1 MPAAGTILGVPVVGK
16 WPSDPVESPHRALCP
31 RRLLAVRRGGDD
43 RPCPAPLPLARE
55 HWGISG
61 ADRLYRLWHDRGL
74 ATGTHVSQHP
84 AGGREALDPALRPYQ
99 CRSGDDT
106 LRRGPTNMGGQGEH
120 TNGCIQRQRTF
131 SGATLIQTLVF
142 GWLHQPQATLEQL
155 TQMAATVGVV
165 VTPQGLDKRF
175 TEALARCLKQVLEA
189 AVAQV
194 IASNQVV
201 IPLLN
206 RFTGVLIQ
214 DSSVILLP
222 ADLATTWRGCGG
234 TNPAQGASALKIQV
248 RLDLTTGQIQGP
260 HLQDGRVH
268 DLRAPEQ
275 TRQMKAGALRL
286 ADLGYFSLAHLQ
298 DLGEQG
304 TYWLTR
310 WRVGTVVRNE
320 QGKTLELLPWLNSR
334 TLP

>member
-1 MPAAGTILGVPVVGK
+1 MTAKSKSEQKIPDLTQV
-16 WPSDPVESPHRALCP
+16 
-31 RRLLAVRRGGDD
+31 
-43 RPCPAPLPLARE
+43 
-55 HWGISG
+55 
-61 ADRLYRLWHDRGL
+61 AD
-74 ATGTHVSQHP
+74 
-84 AGGREALDPALRPYQ
+84 ALR
-99 CRSGDDT
+99 GV
-106 LRRGPTNMGGQGEH
+106 LTNIADQAAH
-120 TNGCIQRQRTF
+120 ITGCIQRQRTF

-155 TQMAATVGVV
+155 AQMAATVGVV

-304 TYWLTR
+304 AYWLTR